1 MKSHILA
8 VAVAVFLMGSC
19 KSNHDHNHDHHQHHE
34 HSEAVEHHHEHSE
47 AVEHHHEHSEAT
59 EHHQHVHQHSETA
72 EMHQHNHSAA
82 GDIILA
88 PEKAHAA
95 GVVAEI
101 ITPKD
106 FRQVMSVSG
115 RIESSQNAEKSIVAN
130 VAGVVSFNRPLVS
143 GTQVT
148 QGNTLL
154 SISSH
159 NLQDGDPVER
169 AKIAYQAAEEEYNRA
184 KRLIE
189 DKIISEKDFNTIRER
204 YENAR
209 LTYQAVAKDN
219 SNNGATVTAPTSGYI
234 KEVFVKEGDYVTV
247 GQTLA
252 TIAQDNI
259 LYLYADIPERYYG
272 YMNKIV
278 SANFTTVYG
287 NQVYEL
293 DSMNGEKVSYSRA
306 LASGSGY
313 STMTFSFK
321 NDGTLV
327 PGSFAN
333 IYLLAENK
341 PNTIAVPNEALV
353 EEQGLYFVFI
363 KMCEESYSKRQVKIG
378 ASNGKEVEITD
389 GIHSGDN
396 VVIKGAYHVKL
407 ASTSASLPA
416 HSHSH

>member
-1 MKSHILA
+1 MKKIIVIAA
-8 VAVAVFLMGSC
+8 VLFLCGAC
-19 KSNHDHNHDHHQHHE
+19 KNNTT
-34 HSEAVEHHHEHSE
+34 VHHHEHSE

-88 PEKAHAA
+88 PEKAEAA

-101 ITPKD
+101 IKPKD
-106 FRQVMSVSG
+106 FQQVISVSG
-115 RIESSQNAEKSIVAN
+115 RIEPSQKAEKSIVAT
-130 VAGVVSFNRPLVS
+130 VSGIVSFERPLLAGTQVSEGSGVVS
-143 GTQVT
+143 
-148 QGNTLL
+148 
-154 SISSH
+154 ISSK

-184 KRLIE
+184 KRLID
-189 DKIISEKDFNTIRER
+189 DKIISEKDFNAIRER

-219 SNNGATVTAPTSGYI
+219 SSSGATVTSPANGYI
-234 KEVFVKEGDYVTV
+234 KEIFVKEGDYVTV
-247 GQTLA
+247 GQTIA
-252 TIAQDNI
+252 TVAQDDI
-259 LYLYADIPERYYG
+259 LYLHADIPERYYG
-272 YMNKIV
+272 YMDKIA
-278 SANFTTVYG
+278 SANFTTAYS
-287 NQVYEL
+287 NNVYEL
-293 DSMNGEKVSYSRA
+293 DMLNGKKISYSRA

-313 STMTFSFK
+313 ATMTFSFK

-327 PGSFAN
+327 PGSFAD
-333 IYLLAENK
+333 IYLLAENR
-341 PNTIAVPNEALV
+341 PNTIVVPLDALV

-363 KMCEESYSKRQVKIG
+363 KMCEESYSKRQVKTG
-378 ASNGKEVEITD
+378 ASNGREIEINS
-389 GIHSGDN
+389 GIHAGDN
-396 VVIKGAYHVKL
+396 VVVKGAYHVKL

>member
-1 MKSHILA
+1 MKKIIVIAA
-8 VAVAVFLMGSC
+8 VLFLCGAC
-19 KSNHDHNHDHHQHHE
+19 KNNTT
-34 HSEAVEHHHEHSE
+34 VHHHEHSE
-47 AVEHHHEHSEAT
+47 AVEHSHNHHDHTEAT
-59 EHHQHVHQHSETA
+59 EHHQHV
-72 EMHQHNHSAA
+72 HQHNHSAA

-106 FRQVMSVSG
+106 FRQVISVSG

-234 KEVFVKEGDYVTV
+234 KEIFVKEGDYVTV

-252 TIAQDNI
+252 TVAQDNI

-272 YMNKIV
+272 YMNNIT
-278 SANFTTVYG
+278 SANFSTVYS

-313 STMTFSFK
+313 ATMTFSFQ
-321 NDGTLV
+321 NNGTLV

-333 IYLLAENK
+333 IYLLAEK
-341 PNTIAVPNEALV
+341 RPNTIAVPNEALV

-389 GIHSGDN
+389 GIHSGEN
-396 VVIKGAYHVKL
+396 VVVKGAYHVKL

>member
-106 FRQVMSVSG
+106 FRQVIPVSG

-130 VAGVVSFNRPLVS
+130 VVGVVSFNRPLVS

-247 GQTLA
+247 GQALA

-293 DSMNGEKVSYSRA
+293 DSMNGQKVSYSRA

>member
-1 MKSHILA
+1 MKKIIVIAA
-8 VAVAVFLMGSC
+8 VLFLCGAC
-19 KSNHDHNHDHHQHHE
+19 KNNTT
-34 HSEAVEHHHEHSE
+34 V
-47 AVEHHHEHSEAT
+47 HHHEHSEAT
-59 EHHQHVHQHSETA
+59 EHSHNHHDHTEATEHNKHEHQHSETA

-95 GVVAEI
+95 GVAEI

-106 FRQVMSVSG
+106 FRQVIPVSG
-115 RIESSQNAEKSIVAN
+115 KIESSQNAEKSIVAN

-184 KRLIE
+184 KRLI
-189 DKIISEKDFNTIRER
+189 DDRIISEKDFNTIRER

-219 SNNGATVTAPTSGYI
+219 SNKGATVTAPTSGYI
-234 KEVFVKEGDYVTV
+234 KEIFVKEGDYVTV

-252 TIAQDNI
+252 TVAQDNI

-272 YMNKIV
+272 YMNNIT
-278 SANFTTVYG
+278 SANFSTVYS

-313 STMTFSFK
+313 ATMTFSFQ
-321 NDGTLV
+321 NNGTLV

-333 IYLLAENK
+333 IYLLAEK
-341 PNTIAVPNEALV
+341 RPNTIAVPNEALV

-389 GIHSGDN
+389 GIHSGEN
-396 VVIKGAYHVKL
+396 VVVKGAYHVKL

>member
-19 KSNHDHNHDHHQHHE
+19 KSNHSHDHDHSQHQHEE
-34 HSEAVEHHHEHSE
+34 HLEAVEHNHNHEHSAE
-47 AVEHHHEHSEAT
+47 EHLHKQEQHSEA
-59 EHHQHVHQHSETA
+59 A

-106 FRQVMSVSG
+106 FRQVISVSG
-115 RIESSQNAEKSIVAN
+115 KIESSQNAEKSIVAN

-169 AKIAYQAAEEEYNRA
+169 ANIAYQAAEEEYNRA

-293 DSMNGEKVSYSRA
+293 DSMNGQKVSYSRA

-341 PNTIAVPNEALV
+341 PNTIAIPNEALV

-363 KMCEESYSKRQVKIG
+363 KMCEESYSKRQVKTG

>member
-1 MKSHILA
+1 MKKIIVIAA
-8 VAVAVFLMGSC
+8 VLFLCGAC
-19 KSNHDHNHDHHQHHE
+19 KNNTT
-34 HSEAVEHHHEHSE
+34 V
-47 AVEHHHEHSEAT
+47 HHHEHSEAT
-59 EHHQHVHQHSETA
+59 EHNKHEHQHSESA
-72 EMHQHNHSAA
+72 ETHQHNHSAA

-95 GVVAEI
+95 GVVAEL

-106 FRQVMSVSG
+106 FRQV
-115 RIESSQNAEKSIVAN
+115 IVAN
-130 VAGVVSFNRPLVS
+130 VAGVVSFNRPLIS

-234 KEVFVKEGDYVTV
+234 KEIFVREGDYVTV

-252 TIAQDNI
+252 TVAQDNI

-272 YMNKIV
+272 YMNNIT
-278 SANFTTVYG
+278 SANFSTVYS

-313 STMTFSFK
+313 ATMTFSFQ
-321 NDGTLV
+321 NNGTLV

-333 IYLLAENK
+333 IYLLAEK
-341 PNTIAVPNEALV
+341 RPNTIAVPNEALV

-389 GIHSGDN
+389 GIHSGEN
-396 VVIKGAYHVKL
+396 VVVKGAYHVKL

>member
-1 MKSHILA
+1 MKKIIVIAA
-8 VAVAVFLMGSC
+8 VLFLCGAC
-19 KSNHDHNHDHHQHHE
+19 KNNTTVHQHE
-34 HSEAVEHHHEHSE
+34 HSETVEHHHEHSVHE
-47 AVEHHHEHSEAT
+47 HEHHHEHSEAT
-59 EHHQHVHQHSETA
+59 EHHQHEHQHSESA
-72 EMHQHNHSAA
+72 ETHQHNHSAA

-106 FRQVMSVSG
+106 FRQVISVSG
-115 RIESSQNAEKSIVAN
+115 RIESSQNAEMSIVAN

-184 KRLIE
+184 KRLID
-189 DKIISEKDFNTIRER
+189 DKIISEKDFNAIRER

-219 SNNGATVTAPTSGYI
+219 SNNGATVTAPTNGYI

-252 TIAQDNI
+252 TVAQDNI

-272 YMNKIV
+272 YMNNIT
-278 SANFTTVYG
+278 SANFSTVYS

-313 STMTFSFK
+313 ATMTFSFK

-333 IYLLAENK
+333 IYLLAENR
-341 PNTIAVPNEALV
+341 PNTIAIPNEALV

-396 VVIKGAYHVKL
+396 VVVKGAYHVKL

>member
-1 MKSHILA
+1 MKKIIVIAA
-8 VAVAVFLMGSC
+8 VLFLCGAC
-19 KSNHDHNHDHHQHHE
+19 KNNTT
-34 HSEAVEHHHEHSE
+34 VHHHEHSE
-47 AVEHHHEHSEAT
+47 AVEHSHNHHDHTEAT
-59 EHHQHVHQHSETA
+59 EHHQHV
-72 EMHQHNHSAA
+72 HQHNHSAA

-106 FRQVMSVSG
+106 FRQVIPVSG
-115 RIESSQNAEKSIVAN
+115 KIESSQNAEKSIVAN

-219 SNNGATVTAPTSGYI
+219 SNNGATVTSPTSGYI
-234 KEVFVKEGDYVTV
+234 KEIFVKEGDYVTV

-252 TIAQDNI
+252 TVAQDNI

-272 YMNKIV
+272 YMNNIT
-278 SANFTTVYG
+278 SANFSTVYS

-313 STMTFSFK
+313 ATMTFSFQ
-321 NDGTLV
+321 NNGTLV

-333 IYLLAENK
+333 IYLLAEK
-341 PNTIAVPNEALV
+341 RPNTIAVPNEALV

-389 GIHSGDN
+389 GIHSGEN
-396 VVIKGAYHVKL
+396 VVVKGAYHVKL

>member
-1 MKSHILA
+1 MKKIIVIAA
-8 VAVAVFLMGSC
+8 VLFLCGAC
-19 KSNHDHNHDHHQHHE
+19 KNNTTIHQHE
-34 HSEAVEHHHEHSE
+34 HSEAVEHHHEH
-47 AVEHHHEHSEAT
+47 AVHEHKHEHEHQHEHSEAA
-59 EHHQHVHQHSETA
+59 EHNHEHQHSESA
-72 EMHQHNHSAA
+72 ETHQHNHAAA
-82 GDIILA
+82 GDIILE
-88 PEKAHAA
+88 PDKAHAA

-106 FRQVMSVSG
+106 FRQVISVSG

-143 GTQVT
+143 GTQVS

-159 NLQDGDPVER
+159 NMQDGDPVER

-184 KRLIE
+184 KRLID
-189 DKIISEKDFNTIRER
+189 DKIISEKDFNAIRER

-219 SNNGATVTAPTSGYI
+219 SSKGATVTAPTSGYI
-234 KEVFVKEGDYVTV
+234 KEIFVREGDYVTV

-252 TIAQDNI
+252 TVAQDNI

-278 SANFTTVYG
+278 SANFSTVYG
-287 NQVYEL
+287 NQIYEL

-333 IYLLAENK
+333 IYLLAENR
-341 PNTIAVPNEALV
+341 PNTIAIPNEALI

-363 KMCEESYSKRQVKIG
+363 KMCEESYSKRQVTIG

-396 VVIKGAYHVKL
+396 VVVKGAYHVKL

>member
-1 MKSHILA
+1 MKKIIVIAA
-8 VAVAVFLMGSC
+8 VLFLCGAC
-19 KSNHDHNHDHHQHHE
+19 KNNTT
-34 HSEAVEHHHEHSE
+34 VHHHEHSE

-101 ITPKD
+101 IKPKD
-106 FRQVMSVSG
+106 FQQVISVSG
-115 RIESSQNAEKSIVAN
+115 RIEPSQKAEKSIVAT
-130 VAGVVSFNRPLVS
+130 VSGIVSFERPLLAGTQVSEGSGVVS
-143 GTQVT
+143 
-148 QGNTLL
+148 
-154 SISSH
+154 ISSK

-184 KRLIE
+184 KRLID
-189 DKIISEKDFNTIRER
+189 DKIISEKDFNAIRER

-219 SNNGATVTAPTSGYI
+219 SSSGATVTSPANGYI
-234 KEVFVKEGDYVTV
+234 KEIFVKEGDYVTV
-247 GQTLA
+247 GQTIA
-252 TIAQDNI
+252 TVAQDDI
-259 LYLYADIPERYYG
+259 LYLHADIPERYYG
-272 YMNKIV
+272 YMDKIA
-278 SANFTTVYG
+278 SANFTTAYS
-287 NQVYEL
+287 NIVYEL
-293 DSMNGEKVSYSRA
+293 DMLNGKKISYSRA

-313 STMTFSFK
+313 ATMTFSFK

-327 PGSFAN
+327 PGSFAD
-333 IYLLAENK
+333 IYLLAENR
-341 PNTIAVPNEALV
+341 PNTIVVPLDALV

-363 KMCEESYSKRQVKIG
+363 KMCEESYSKRQVKTG
-378 ASNGKEVEITD
+378 ASNGREIEINS
-389 GIHSGDN
+389 GIHAGDN
-396 VVIKGAYHVKL
+396 VVVKGAYHVKL

>member
-1 MKSHILA
+1 MKKIIVI
-8 VAVAVFLMGSC
+8 VAVLFLCGAC
-19 KSNHDHNHDHHQHHE
+19 KNNTT
-34 HSEAVEHHHEHSE
+34 V
-47 AVEHHHEHSEAT
+47 HHHEHSEAT
-59 EHHQHVHQHSETA
+59 EHSHNHHDHTEATEHHQHV
-72 EMHQHNHSAA
+72 HQHNHSAA

-106 FRQVMSVSG
+106 FRQVIPVSG
-115 RIESSQNAEKSIVAN
+115 KIESSQNAEKSIVAN

-234 KEVFVKEGDYVTV
+234 KEIFVKEGDYVTV

-252 TIAQDNI
+252 TVAQNNI

-272 YMNKIV
+272 YMNNIT
-278 SANFTTVYG
+278 SANFSTVYS

-293 DSMNGEKVSYSRA
+293 DSMNGQKISYSRA

-313 STMTFSFK
+313 ATMTFSFQ
-321 NDGTLV
+321 NNGTLV

-333 IYLLAENK
+333 IYLLAEK
-341 PNTIAVPNEALV
+341 IPNTIAVPNEALV

-389 GIHSGDN
+389 GIHSGEN
-396 VVIKGAYHVKL
+396 VVVKGAYHVKL

>member
-19 KSNHDHNHDHHQHHE
+19 KSNHDHNHDYHQHHE

>member
-1 MKSHILA
+1 MKKIIVIAA
-8 VAVAVFLMGSC
+8 VLFLCGAC
-19 KSNHDHNHDHHQHHE
+19 KNNTT
-34 HSEAVEHHHEHSE
+34 V
-47 AVEHHHEHSEAT
+47 HHHEHSEAT
-59 EHHQHVHQHSETA
+59 EHSHNHHDHTEATEHHQHV
-72 EMHQHNHSAA
+72 HQHNHSAA

-106 FRQVMSVSG
+106 FRQVIPVSG
-115 RIESSQNAEKSIVAN
+115 KIESSQNAEKSIVAN

-184 KRLIE
+184 KRLI
-189 DKIISEKDFNTIRER
+189 DDRIISEKDFNTIRER

-219 SNNGATVTAPTSGYI
+219 SNKGATVTSPTSGYI
-234 KEVFVKEGDYVTV
+234 KEIFVREGDYVTV

-252 TIAQDNI
+252 TVAQDNI

-272 YMNKIV
+272 YMNNIT
-278 SANFTTVYG
+278 SANFSTVYS

-313 STMTFSFK
+313 ATMTFSFQ
-321 NDGTLV
+321 NNGTLV

-333 IYLLAENK
+333 IYLLAEK
-341 PNTIAVPNEALV
+341 RPSTIAVPNEALV

-389 GIHSGDN
+389 GIHSGEN
-396 VVIKGAYHVKL
+396 VVVKGAYHVKL

>member
-34 HSEAVEHHHEHSE
+34 HSEAVEHYHEHSE
-47 AVEHHHEHSEAT
+47 AVEHRHEHSEAT

-106 FRQVMSVSG
+106 FRQVIPVSG
-115 RIESSQNAEKSIVAN
+115 KIESSQNAEKSIVAN

-363 KMCEESYSKRQVKIG
+363 KMCEESYSKRQVKTG

>member
-1 MKSHILA
+1 MKKIIVIAA
-8 VAVAVFLMGSC
+8 VLFLCGAC
-19 KSNHDHNHDHHQHHE
+19 KNNTT
-34 HSEAVEHHHEHSE
+34 V
-47 AVEHHHEHSEAT
+47 HHHEHSEAT

-101 ITPKD
+101 IKPKD
-106 FRQVMSVSG
+106 FQQVISVSG
-115 RIESSQNAEKSIVAN
+115 RIEPSQKAEKSIVAT
-130 VAGVVSFNRPLVS
+130 VSGIVSFERPLLAGTQVSEGSGVVS
-143 GTQVT
+143 
-148 QGNTLL
+148 
-154 SISSH
+154 ISSK

-184 KRLIE
+184 KRLID
-189 DKIISEKDFNTIRER
+189 DKIISEKDFNAIRER

-219 SNNGATVTAPTSGYI
+219 SSSGATVTSPANGYI
-234 KEVFVKEGDYVTV
+234 KEIFVKEGDYVTV
-247 GQTLA
+247 GQTIA
-252 TIAQDNI
+252 TVAQDDI
-259 LYLYADIPERYYG
+259 LYLHADIPERYYG
-272 YMNKIV
+272 YMDKIA
-278 SANFTTVYG
+278 SANFTTAYS
-287 NQVYEL
+287 NNVYEL
-293 DSMNGEKVSYSRA
+293 DMLNGKKISYSRA

-313 STMTFSFK
+313 ATMTFSFK

-327 PGSFAN
+327 PGSFAD
-333 IYLLAENK
+333 IYLLAENR
-341 PNTIAVPNEALV
+341 PNTIVVPLDALV

-363 KMCEESYSKRQVKIG
+363 KMCEESYSKRQVKTG
-378 ASNGKEVEITD
+378 ASNGREIEINS
-389 GIHSGDN
+389 GIHAGDN
-396 VVIKGAYHVKL
+396 VVVKGAYHVKL

>member
-106 FRQVMSVSG
+106 FRQVIPVTG
-115 RIESSQNAEKSIVAN
+115 KIESSQNAEKSIVAN
-130 VAGVVSFNRPLVS
+130 VTGVVSFNRPLVS

-169 AKIAYQAAEEEYNRA
+169 AKIAYQVAEEEYNRA

-293 DSMNGEKVSYSRA
+293 DSMNGQKVSYSRA

-363 KMCEESYSKRQVKIG
+363 KMCEESYSKRQVKTG

>member
-1 MKSHILA
+1 MKKIIVIAA
-8 VAVAVFLMGSC
+8 VLFLCGAC
-19 KSNHDHNHDHHQHHE
+19 KNNTT
-34 HSEAVEHHHEHSE
+34 VHHHEHSE

-101 ITPKD
+101 IKPKD
-106 FRQVMSVSG
+106 FQQVISVSG
-115 RIESSQNAEKSIVAN
+115 RIEPSQKAEKSIVAT
-130 VAGVVSFNRPLVS
+130 VSGIVSFERPLLAGTQVSEGSGVVS
-143 GTQVT
+143 
-148 QGNTLL
+148 
-154 SISSH
+154 ISSK

-184 KRLIE
+184 KRLID
-189 DKIISEKDFNTIRER
+189 DKIISEKDFNAIRER

-219 SNNGATVTAPTSGYI
+219 SSSGATVTSPANGYI
-234 KEVFVKEGDYVTV
+234 KEIFVKEGDYVTV
-247 GQTLA
+247 GQTIA
-252 TIAQDNI
+252 TVAQDDI
-259 LYLYADIPERYYG
+259 LYLHADIPERYYG
-272 YMNKIV
+272 YMDKIA
-278 SANFTTVYG
+278 SANFTTAYS
-287 NQVYEL
+287 NNVYEL
-293 DSMNGEKVSYSRA
+293 DMLNGKKISYSRA

-313 STMTFSFK
+313 ATMTFSFK

-327 PGSFAN
+327 PGSFAD
-333 IYLLAENK
+333 IYLLAENR
-341 PNTIAVPNEALV
+341 PNTIVVPLDALV

-363 KMCEESYSKRQVKIG
+363 KMCEESYSKRQVKTG
-378 ASNGKEVEITD
+378 ASNGREIEINS
-389 GIHSGDN
+389 GIHAGDN
-396 VVIKGAYHVKL
+396 VVVKGAYHVKL

>member
-1 MKSHILA
+1 MKKIIVIAA
-8 VAVAVFLMGSC
+8 VLFLCGAC
-19 KSNHDHNHDHHQHHE
+19 KNNTTVHHHE
-34 HSEAVEHHHEHSE
+34 HSEATEHHHEHSE

-59 EHHQHVHQHSETA
+59 EHHQHV
-72 EMHQHNHSAA
+72 HQHNHSAA

-106 FRQVMSVSG
+106 FRQVIPVSG
-115 RIESSQNAEKSIVAN
+115 KIESSQNAEKSIVAN

-184 KRLIE
+184 KRLI
-189 DKIISEKDFNTIRER
+189 DDRIISEKDFNTIRER

-234 KEVFVKEGDYVTV
+234 KEIFVKEGDYVTV

-252 TIAQDNI
+252 TVAQDNI

-272 YMNKIV
+272 YMNNIT
-278 SANFTTVYG
+278 SANFSTVYS

-313 STMTFSFK
+313 ATMTFSFQ
-321 NDGTLV
+321 NNGTLV

-333 IYLLAENK
+333 IYLLAEK
-341 PNTIAVPNEALV
+341 RPNTIAVPNEALV

-389 GIHSGDN
+389 GIHSGEN
-396 VVIKGAYHVKL
+396 VVVKGAYHVKL

>member
-363 KMCEESYSKRQVKIG
+363 KMCEESYSKRQVTIG

-396 VVIKGAYHVKL
+396 VVVKGAYHVKL